1 MADEPKDADDLG
13 NFPPTDETG
22 DVDLSLL
29 DATLRLTPA
38 QRAERHY
45 HARLFAQHMVRA
57 RKVQSD
63 SLGIPPAPI
72 EPPL

>member
-1 MADEPKDADDLG
+1 MADELKEDLMPD
-13 NFPPTDETG
+13 FPPTDETG

-29 DATLRLTPA
+29 ECTLRLTPA

-45 HARLFAQHMVRA
+45 HARLFAQRLRRA
-57 RKVQSD
+57 AKARSASPEV
-63 SLGIPPAPI
+63 PPPSI